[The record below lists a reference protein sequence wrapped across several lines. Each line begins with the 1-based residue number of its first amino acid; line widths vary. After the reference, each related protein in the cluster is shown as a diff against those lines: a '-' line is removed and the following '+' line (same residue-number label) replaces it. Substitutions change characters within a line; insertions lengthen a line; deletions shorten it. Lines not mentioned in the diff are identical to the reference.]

1 MMDTDQLLTILSA
14 NNLTHKDKIV
24 FIAREIVGSDN
35 PKTISDST
43 GISIQSV
50 RQSLAKSSEKL
61 LNDDAESEEVID
73 ALIAV
78 CHMDKQSMRQ
88 KDWSSLAKTASAL
101 VEAGATP
108 EEVHIRANQ
117 YRRKFQGVTLTPSAL
132 DKYWAMLSARP
143 TFTPGAIY
151 R

>member
-1 MMDTDQLLTILSA
+1 MMDTDQLLTILNATS
-14 NNLTHKDKIV
+14 LTHKDKIV
-24 FIAREIVGSDN
+24 FIGRAIIGSDD
-35 PKTISDST
+35 PKTISDTT

-50 RQSLAKSSEKL
+50 RQSLAKSNDNL
-61 LNDDAESEEVID
+61 LDEQTESEEVID

-78 CHMDKQSMRQ
+78 CNMDKQSMRQ

-101 VEAGATP
+101 VEAGATA

>member
-1 MMDTDQLLTILSA
+1 MDTDQLLTIVA
-14 NNLTHKDKIV
+14 ATNLTHKDKIV
-24 FIAREIVGSDN
+24 FIARELAGSDN
-35 PKTISDST
+35 PKTISDIT
-43 GISIQSV
+43 NISIQSV
-50 RQSLAKSSEKL
+50 RQSLAKHHDQL
-61 LNDDAESEEVID
+61 LDEDEAEQVID
-73 ALIAV
+73 ALITV
-78 CHMDKQSMRQ
+78 CNLDRQSMRQ
-88 KDWSSLAKTASAL
+88 KDWTSLNKTASAL

-117 YRRKFQGVTLTPSAL
+117 YRRKFQGAAITPSAL